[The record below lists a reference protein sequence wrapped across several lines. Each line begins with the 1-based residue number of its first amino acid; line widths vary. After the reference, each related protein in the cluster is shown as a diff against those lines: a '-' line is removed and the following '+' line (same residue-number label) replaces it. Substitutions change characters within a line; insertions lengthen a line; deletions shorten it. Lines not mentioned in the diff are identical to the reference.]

1 MSFFSRI
8 NQALA
13 GVQATVQRLGER
25 ITEVFRGAPPTPPPA
40 PSPPPAPTPSPAPD
54 FSEIEARIEAAVERA
69 TRDVQRKLERVERS
83 LEEAKATNQ
92 RLREN
97 ADRARR
103 SAQVPPS
110 QTFEPSEHER
120 MGSVS
125 DTGRPYHYRFE
136 LDLLSEDG
144 DTRKQYVTVTSP
156 DPLSQQEAEELLG
169 EMFDGGD
176 SYAGDLVTGVAFS
189 GAFTV

>member
-1 MSFFSRI
+1 
-8 NQALA
+8 
-13 GVQATVQRLGER
+13 
-25 ITEVFRGAPPTPPPA
+25 
-40 PSPPPAPTPSPAPD
+40 
-54 FSEIEARIEAAVERA
+54 
-69 TRDVQRKLERVERS
+69 
-83 LEEAKATNQ
+83 
-92 RLREN
+92 
-97 ADRARR
+97 
-103 SAQVPPS
+103 
-110 QTFEPSEHER
+110 
-120 MGSVS
+120 MGSVT
-125 DTGRPYHYRFE
+125 DTGRPYHYRFQ